1 MGVLEQ
7 NMAIEVET
15 MLQVLI
21 IKEEVAAALML
32 KEDMVPT
39 PTAVMEELEFK

>member
-39 PTAVMEELEFK
+39 HQENCLLVI